1 MSTGLEFDF
10 KQISRPGFKLAHFK
24 DAALPVY
31 QLTVKVLTLEK
42 KPINPIEEG
51 CLRAIDAGLARTM
64 EIREFL
70 GLEKVVLS
78 TVLASLNSQEL
89 INYMGS
95 SNDEA
100 TTSLTLKGKAAVN
113 LAHMSVSEDRI
124 IKLIFDPYLKRVVFH
139 QPSLLWKPKEIRSE
153 GRMEVPLCGAKRP
166 EVEDVPLEDIDVALE
181 RLRRP
186 FEDSKELLAI
196 RRIERR
202 EMLFVPCTM
211 LYFRSETGNETQ
223 VAFYVDNRISVDHE
237 NAFRDLGGAEEVGAN
252 HVLADQL
259 PGVVNQ
265 AALGSSEKSQFLH
278 LTKPTGDLQ
287 TEVISE
293 DVLSTPAGSPT
304 LRNIRC
310 HDHPGL
316 LEDAL
321 LNSKVRLMIIS
332 PWIRHQVV
340 TDRFVRNL
348 ESLLRNGVKAYIG
361 YGLVDEDGGNRAGGK
376 LPITPK
382 AERDLKDLD
391 KRFKNFTFAFI
402 GNTHRKVLVSDNRYA
417 VTTSFNWLS
426 FKGDPKEKP
435 RDEAGIFISK
445 EDYINSTFRD
455 CLDLIQKGYGQHPSS
470 DVIGK

>member
-1 MSTGLEFDF
+1 MSTGLDFDME
-10 KQISRPGFKLAHFK
+10 QVSRPGFKLAHFR

-51 CLRAIDAGLARTM
+51 CLRAIDAGLGRTK
-64 EIREFL
+64 EVREFL
-70 GLEKVVLS
+70 GLEDVVLN

-89 INYMGS
+89 INYMGAS
-95 SNDEA
+95 DGEA
-100 TTSLTLKGKAAVN
+100 TASLTLKGKAAVD
-113 LAHMSVSEDRI
+113 LAHMSVPEERI
-124 IKLIFDPYLKRVVFH
+124 IKLVFDPYLKRVVFH
-139 QPSLLWKPKEIRSE
+139 QAGSLWKPKEVRGE
-153 GRMEVPLCGAKRP
+153 GKMEVPLCGAKRP
-166 EVEDVPLEDIDVALE
+166 EVDDVPLEDIDAALE

-186 FEDSKELLAI
+186 NEESKELLAI

-223 VAFYVDNRISVDHE
+223 VAFYLDNRISVDHE
-237 NAFRDLGGAEEVGAN
+237 NAFRDLGGMEEVGAK

-259 PGVVNQ
+259 SEVANQ
-265 AALGSSEKSQFLH
+265 VALPPAERSQILH
-278 LTKPTGDLQ
+278 LPKL
-287 TEVISE
+287 TEGMPGAVNSE
-293 DVLSTPAGSPT
+293 NSASKQALNPT
-304 LRNIRC
+304 LKNIRC
-310 HDHPGL
+310 HEHPSL

-321 LNSKVRLMIIS
+321 LNSKERLMIIS

-348 ESLLRNGVKAYIG
+348 EILLRNGVKVFIG
-361 YGLVDEDGGNRAGGK
+361 YGLVDENGKDKAGGK
-376 LPITPK
+376 LPITHK

-402 GNTHRKVLVSDNRYA
+402 GNTHRKVLVSDSRYA

-426 FKGDPKEKP
+426 FKGDPREKP
-435 RDEAGIFISK
+435 RDEAGIYIAK
-445 EDYINSTFRD
+445 HDYIDSTFRD
-455 CLDLIQKGYGQHPSS
+455 CLDLIQKGYDH
-470 DVIGK
+470 